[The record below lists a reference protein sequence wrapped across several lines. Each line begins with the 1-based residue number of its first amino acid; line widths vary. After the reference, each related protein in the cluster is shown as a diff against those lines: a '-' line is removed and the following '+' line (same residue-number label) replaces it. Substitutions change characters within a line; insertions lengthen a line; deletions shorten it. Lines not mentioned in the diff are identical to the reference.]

1 MIRYKII
8 PFFLVLAFSLLG
20 QKSIPE
26 PTTYLVNDYAGLMS
40 RQEVVQL
47 GRKLTDYAK
56 ATSTQ
61 IVVVTEKSLEGADL
75 FEYTIDLAEA
85 WKIGQGQEDN
95 GVLIYVSEQ
104 DRKIQ
109 IQTGYGSEGFL
120 PDIMA
125 KRIIENIIKPAF
137 RQNRY
142 YEGLDQ
148 ATTSIMQL
156 GEGEY
161 TNDQSGQTK
170 RQAEGGIP
178 AVMVIVFLLV
188 LIVVLSSI
196 GNRHDDDD
204 DDDGGYYRGGRYD
217 VDPRNRRRGRR
228 GGGWI
233 FFPFPGGFRGGGGGG
248 SGGGGGGGFGGF
260 GGGDFGGFGGGGFG
274 GGGAWGE
281 W

>member
-1 MIRYKII
+1 MLKYKII
-8 PFFLVLAFSLLG
+8 PFFLVLAFSLFG

-26 PTTYLVNDYAGLMS
+26 PTEYLVNDYASLLS
-40 RQEVVQL
+40 RQEVVRL
-47 GRKLTDYAK
+47 GQKLADYARE
-56 ATSTQ
+56 TSTQ
-61 IVVVTEKSLEGADL
+61 IVIITEESLEGADL
-75 FEYTIDLAEA
+75 FEYTIDLAEK
-85 WKIGQGQEDN
+85 WEIGQGQEDN
-95 GVLIYVSEQ
+95 GILIYVSEQ

-120 PDIMA
+120 PDVLA
-125 KRIIENIIKPAF
+125 KRIIENTIKPAF

-142 YEGLDQ
+142 YEGLDE
-148 ATTSIMQL
+148 ATTAIMQL
-156 GEGEY
+156 GQGEY
-161 TNDQSGQTK
+161 TNEGNGQTK
-170 RQAEGGIP
+170 RDAKGGIP
-178 AVMVIVFLLV
+178 SAMVIVFLL
-188 LIVVLSSI
+188 IMIIVLSYFN
-196 GNRHDDDD
+196 NRHDDDDD

-217 VDPRNRRRGRR
+217 MDRRRRRRG

-248 SGGGGGGGFGGF
+248 SSGGGGFGGF